1 MDSESVNISIGLPSD
16 SSAKIAAL
24 YFDIFSRKLGA
35 VLGRR
40 AAVPMIADH
49 ISEDRIIVACDGEEV
64 VGIAGLNYDG
74 IGFFVPNHRGFLKHY
89 GPLVGRV
96 RAGLWASVQTNPR
109 PHQLHLEGIGVQADL
124 RSRGIGTAL
133 LEAVDRR
140 TRDVGKTEVILEVVD
155 TNPRAKAL
163 YERFGYRTVL
173 TTRRWMF
180 RFAGFTSADLM
191 LRRLPVLYSF

>member
-1 MDSESVNISIGLPSD
+1 MDAESVNISIDLPPA
-16 SSAKIAAL
+16 SSEKIAAM

-40 AAVPMIADH
+40 AAVAMIAGH
-49 ISEDRIIVACDGEEV
+49 ISADRIIVALDGDEI
-64 VGIAGLNYDG
+64 VGIAGLSYDG
-74 IGFFVPNHRGFLKHY
+74 TGFFAPDSHSFLKLY

-96 RAGLWASVQTNPR
+96 RARLWASVQTNPR
-109 PHQLHLEGIGVQADL
+109 PHQLLLDGLGVKADL
-124 RSRGIGTAL
+124 RGRGIGTSL

-140 TRDVGKTEVILEVVD
+140 ARELDKTEVILEVVD

-163 YERFGYRTVL
+163 YERLGYRTVL

-180 RFAGFTSADLM
+180 RIAGFSAAYLM
-191 LRRLPVLYSF
+191 LRRLPDV

>member
-1 MDSESVNISIGLPSD
+1 MDTESVNISAGLPPD
-16 SSAKIAAL
+16 SSAKIAAM
-24 YFDIFSRKLGA
+24 YFDIFSRKLGS

-40 AAVPMIADH
+40 AAVAMIADH
-49 ISEDRIIVACDGEEV
+49 INTDRIIVAPDGKEI
-64 VGIAGLNYDG
+64 VGIAALKYNGT
-74 IGFFVPNHRGFLKHY
+74 GFFAPDHRGFLKHY

-109 PHQLHLEGIGVQADL
+109 SNQLLLDGLGVQAHL

-133 LEAVDRR
+133 LEAVNQRAR
-140 TRDVGKTEVILEVVD
+140 ELGKTEVILEVVD

-163 YERFGYRTVL
+163 YERFGYQTVL

-180 RFAGFTSADLM
+180 RLAGFSSAQLM
-191 LRRLPVLYSF
+191 LRRLTDS